1 MPGLNPEACRMT
13 ELAHVPE
20 NDDFYVAFLAPM
32 ESRMLRAVW
41 RIVRNPDLAEVGGS
55 GGRICRI
62 EFPD

>member
-1 MPGLNPEACRMT
+1 MT